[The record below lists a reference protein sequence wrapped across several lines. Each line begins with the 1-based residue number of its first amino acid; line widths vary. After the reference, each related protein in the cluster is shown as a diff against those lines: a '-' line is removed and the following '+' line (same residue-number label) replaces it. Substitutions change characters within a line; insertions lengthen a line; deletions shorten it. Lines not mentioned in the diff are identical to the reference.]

1 MLERFTS
8 RARRVVVLAIEAAR
22 SRGHE
27 TIGPEHLLMG
37 ILQDGDGMAVKVLE
51 RLEVQP
57 DSLRAVLERV
67 LTETPGSSTRSERA
81 FSPELKAV
89 LEAAVDSRFQ
99 PHHVV
104 GTENLLLGLL
114 TYEASAAYRVLRL
127 AGVDL

>member
-67 LTETPGSSTRSERA
+67 LTETPEIGRA
-81 FSPELKAV
+81 
-89 LEAAVDSRFQ
+89 
-99 PHHVV
+99 HV
-104 GTENLLLGLL
+104 
-114 TYEASAAYRVLRL
+114 
-127 AGVDL
+127 